1 MKQLKG
7 KPDKY
12 LKIITSWK
20 EFNNFVI
27 FTQELKNFSLKN
39 LTNHKN
45 WGIIITKSDPDGQS
59 RSARYI

>member
-1 MKQLKG
+1 MKKLKG
-7 KPDKY
+7 KPDNC
-12 LKIITSWK
+12 LKIILRKK
-20 EFNNFVI
+20 EFNNFVT

>member
-1 MKQLKG
+1 MKKLKG

-20 EFNNFVI
+20 EFNNFVTI
-27 FTQELKNFSLKN
+27 TQETKINSAEI
-39 LTNHKN
+39 LTNDAN
-45 WGIIITKSDPDGQS
+45 WGIIITRSYPDGQS